1 MPLLQLRSA
10 SLAFGHFA
18 LLDRADLQIDPGE
31 RVALI
36 GRNGSGKSS
45 LLRALAGMGGL
56 DDGEAWTQP
65 GLKVAYVAQEP
76 PLDPDHTVFEA
87 VVSGLGA
94 AAEALREWHEVSDAL
109 ADPEAIDMDA
119 LLERMQTLQAELEAS
134 DGWRLHATAERAID
148 RFGLDPNLRIN
159 SLSGGQKKRV
169 ALAQAL
175 ATEPDVLLLD
185 EPTNHLD
192 IVSIEWLE
200 SLLAPGESAATTS
213 TDGLSVSTSGG
224 NSTSSAGGPP
234 LLRPGGAL
242 LFITHDRRFLERV
255 ATRIVELDRGHLVSF
270 PGRWQTYL
278 ERKEQML
285 HEEALANARADKLLA
300 QEEVWIRK
308 GVEARRTR
316 SVGRI
321 ARLEQLRAER
331 ASRRERQGE
340 VELRV
345 DAGDRS
351 GKRVAELEHV
361 TRSWPG
367 ADGQPKVVVRDFS
380 CRVMRGDRIGL
391 IGPNGAGKTTL
402 LRLILGEI
410 EPDTGTVIQGTQ
422 LQVAYFDQFRAQLDP
437 EAALVDVI
445 SPGSDFVEIGGQ
457 RQHVISYLGDFLFA
471 PARVRSPVKSLSGG
485 ERNRLLLARLFARP
499 ANVLVLDEPTNDLDI
514 ETLDLLEQ
522 LLLDYPGTV
531 LLVSHD
537 RSFLDTVVTQV
548 IVADGDGR
556 WSEHVGG
563 WSDWAQWRAN
573 ANRASANRIAV
584 PTERTAPQASKRET
598 KVANVPSS
606 TRLSR
611 AEQRELDALP
621 DQIAALESERSTLTD
636 RLSDPAF
643 HSKHSD
649 DFQAVSRRLSALEQ
663 SISTLMARWELLE
676 SRNHSS

>member
-56 DDGEAWTQP
+56 DEGEAWTQP

-76 PLDPDHTVFEA
+76 PLDPEHTVFEA

-94 AAEALREWHEVSDAL
+94 AAAALREWHEVSDAL
-109 ADPEAIDMDA
+109 ADPDA
-119 LLERMQTLQAELEAS
+119 KDQETLLERMQTLQTELEAS

-148 RFGLDPNLRIN
+148 RFGLDPNLRIS

-200 SLLAPGESAATTS
+200 SLLAPGESATAS
-213 TDGLSVSTSGG
+213 ADGTDSSASSSNGP
-224 NSTSSAGGPP
+224 SSAGGPP

-300 QEEVWIRK
+300 QEEIWIRK

-321 ARLEQLRAER
+321 ARLEQLRSER

-410 EPDTGTVIQGTQ
+410 EPDSGTVIQGTQ

-522 LLLDYPGTV
+522 LLMDYPGTV

-563 WSDWAQWRAN
+563 WSDWAQWRA
-573 ANRASANRIAV
+573 SANRSAV
-584 PTERTAPQASKRET
+584 QTDRLAPQVIKREP
-598 KVANVPSS
+598 KKASEQSS
-606 TRLSR
+606 SRLSR
-611 AEQRELDALP
+611 AEQRELDQLP
-621 DQIAALESERSTLTD
+621 DQIAALESERSSLTE
-636 RLSDPAF
+636 RLSDPVFHAAKSDEF
-643 HSKHSD
+643 HSI
-649 DFQAVSRRLSALEQ
+649 SRRLSALEQ
-663 SISTLMARWELLE
+663 SISTLMTRWELLE
-676 SRNHSS
+676 SRNPS